1 VNNYT
6 VAGNVITSGVNDT
19 NINANANFTI
29 SSGGNLSNPATT
41 SNIIGGVTLCNST
54 LGVNC
59 NAPAYTLDVL
69 GSAAYTPAS
78 LSATARLTTPAVV
91 WSNSNIPLG
100 TFASNT
106 SFQLAGLQ
114 LAYNGGVY
122 GGNIAGGIQ
131 QNVGGVLSLGTS
143 SGAAAVNNYENMR
156 MTNCNTWFPAQG
168 GVQITGNSGLQL
180 QVPGSIFFPG
190 TAANAGQG
198 TGYSTSLSNVAT
210 AFGASNF
217 TIELWAYPT
226 YTSTAVNVP
235 LLSTGLAASS
245 EIRIAQSITASNTP
259 GFVIGTTAVQGTAGA
274 IVSNT
279 WYHVALVRNANVFT
293 MYINGVSNAGATITG
308 FTFSNASRIWLGRYD
323 ISSYFYTGFIGN
335 IRITNGL
342 AVYTAPFT
350 PPVGALPFIPGTSL
364 LMNMFTSDTALTDTV
379 NNTPFSLFNGAAWS
393 MYSPGYAAG
402 AGNAIATLGAVGTI
416 QQVAYYPNANTG
428 IPTRRLDI
436 RPTADYTIIES
447 TGEMQVNSTNGGL
460 YLKSF
465 NYGVNLVGSNSAF
478 TFSNSATSTNVFN
491 VASNGALSNSNV
503 TSNTIGGVTLSNGIL
518 AVTSGATAMPATMTA
533 TQNIVSGFST
543 TVLGSVTGTATS
555 NVVDDATIYSFT
567 AGTGTFAVAAG
578 APVIVDYL
586 IVGGGGSGGNGAGG
600 GGGAGGVVYM
610 KGVQLPAGSYAWT
623 VGGGGASQATN
634 NTSGTAG
641 SNSTLS
647 NSTFG
652 NMVALGGGAGGGYT
666 TSPAG
671 GAGASGGGAAGGA
684 TVGGNAGGS
693 SATGQGFVGGTATS
707 NGSFGGGGGG
717 AGGSGIAGAG
727 SGGTGGLGLVIPI
740 TGSNVYYAGGGGAS
754 TNVGSGTSPAGGL
767 GGGGAGTN
775 GALNVAGTSGL
786 ANSGGGGGA
795 SGNGGA
801 SGAGGSGVIIIRVY
815 TNTSSRMLIGDGG
828 GYSMALSAQSNGIT
842 TDVMT
847 VTDKGNVSIGLSNAM
862 VNLAIDAK
870 FDSLGNLYVADF
882 SNCRIR
888 KITPT
893 GLVTTFVGNGSNA
906 IVAGTG
912 GGASIGQPTG
922 LVITDTAGTGTMYVS
937 SQSHRILAVTLPGAV
952 MTVLAGS
959 GVVGSNDA
967 VGAAAT
973 FNTPRGLAYDTST
986 TYLYVADTNN
996 LRIRRIV
1003 PSTGVV
1009 TTRDA
1014 TAGFSVNPG
1023 ASVPTFSAG
1032 LYATSVAF
1040 DSTYLYV
1047 PTFGTTVFRIPL
1059 TGAAAAA
1066 TALTS
1071 TGYSFT
1077 NAYGIIINA
1086 AKTTLYI
1093 TDQGGNQ
1100 VRSLPVGGGVN
1111 ALVAGSSTAGSLDA
1125 TGSNA
1130 TFSAP
1135 QHLTID
1141 AAGSNLY
1148 VGEYS
1153 TNKVRKINLA
1163 TSNVTTYVGTGTAGF
1178 ADGSV
1183 PTATTVNNTLLVS
1196 SSIGINCNVPQTAL
1210 DVNGNALIGGQLVV
1224 SAPAGQAVVIGSNT
1238 ASGSAGA
1245 LRITNAGTPGS
1256 NYIQSGSNVTGST
1269 AAPLLFT
1276 SMNGGAEWAR
1286 FDATGKFGIGN
1297 SSPTYPLD
1305 VQGALRC
1312 YNTTYDVMGLM
1323 SPTYG
1328 NYIHIGSWNQAGSV
1342 SKNLVLNQNGGNV
1355 GIANTSPAK
1364 TLDVNGVARVNSN
1377 WSASSA
1383 TPVELFALCN
1393 TAANDAVIR
1402 LGFGSYNGTTASID
1416 ATVNAL
1422 NNFQSALSFK
1432 TYTGAAFLEGLSISS
1447 SQIIKISS
1455 YTTNGAVS
1463 TISGTGTLS
1472 VSSDR
1477 RIKTNIQYM
1486 NDDATSKILALK
1498 PARFELMSDPSN
1510 TQLGFIAQDVET
1522 VIPEAVDGKKY
1533 EYEWKRDENG
1543 NPVVDS
1549 NGQLIITDT
1558 PRYRGFSDR
1567 PVLATLVKAFQE
1579 LSARLS
1585 NVEARLAAATTP

>member
-1 VNNYT
+1 MNNYT

-106 SFQLAGLQ
+106 SLQLAGLQ
-114 LAYNGGVY
+114 LAYNGSVY
-122 GGNIAGGIQ
+122 GGDIAGGIQ
-131 QNVGGVLSLGTS
+131 QNVGGVLSLGTT

-156 MTNCNTWFPAQG
+156 MTNCNTWFPARG
-168 GVQITGNSGLQL
+168 GVQITGDSGLQL
-180 QVPGSIFFPG
+180 QVPGSIFCPG
-190 TAANAGQG
+190 AAASGSG
-198 TGYSTSLSNVAT
+198 FVSSLSNSNVAT

-217 TIELWAYPT
+217 TIELWAFPT
-226 YTSTAVNVP
+226 YTSTYADLP
-235 LLSTGLAASS
+235 IFSTGITATS

-259 GFVIGTTAVQGTAGA
+259 GFRIGTTAVQGTAGA

-293 MYINGVSNAGATITG
+293 MYINGVSNAGATIAG
-308 FTFSNASRIWLGRYD
+308 FTFSNAAAILLGAYGGAPQ
-323 ISSYFYTGFIGN
+323 YYTGFIGN
-335 IRITNGL
+335 VRITNGL

-364 LMNMFTSDTALTDTV
+364 LMNMFTSNTALTDSV
-379 NNTPFSLFNGAAWS
+379 NNTPFGLYNGAAWS

-847 VTDKGNVSIGLSNAM
+847 VTDKGNVSIGLSNALFSGPLD
-862 VNLAIDAK
+862 NK
-870 FDSLGNLYVADF
+870 FDSLGNMYIADYT
-882 SNCRIR
+882 NHRVR
-888 KITPT
+888 KISPT
-893 GLVTTFVGNGSNA
+893 GRVTTFLGNGLPA
-906 IVAGTG
+906 V
-912 GGASIGQPTG
+912 
-922 LVITDTAGTGTMYVS
+922 TAGTGTGAS
-937 SQSHRILAVTLPGAV
+937 INLPLGLAIGVMGGVETLFVASAQHVVVAVPIATGVMTIIAGAHGLPGNTDSTTGTTAR
-952 MTVLAGS
+952 
-959 GVVGSNDA
+959 
-967 VGAAAT
+967 
-973 FNTPRGLAYDTST
+973 FNTPNALALDTTNS
-986 TYLYVADTNN
+986 YIFVADINN
-996 LRIRRIV
+996 NAIRRIAYTGTYAV
-1003 PSTGVV
+1003 TTLGSAGFVASATPVTITGTPVRGLVFDGTSTLYYCSTTAYGKVTTAGVNTSNASGFTYASGITFNSNKTGVYFV
-1009 TTRDA
+1009 DW
-1014 TAGFSVNPG
+1014 GVHQ
-1023 ASVPTFSAG
+1023 VFSAG
-1032 LYATSVAF
+1032 LGV
-1040 DSTYLYV
+1040 
-1047 PTFGTTVFRIPL
+1047 
-1059 TGAAAAA
+1059 AAAVAIA
-1066 TALTS
+1066 GTS
-1071 TGYSFT
+1071 
-1077 NAYGIIINA
+1077 
-1086 AKTTLYI
+1086 
-1093 TDQGGNQ
+1093 
-1100 VRSLPVGGGVN
+1100 GV
-1111 ALVAGSSTAGSLDA
+1111 AGSLDA
-1125 TGSNA
+1125 TGLNA
-1130 TFSAP
+1130 TLNGPRS
-1135 QHLTID
+1135 LTLD
-1141 AAGSNLY
+1141 PTGSNLY
-1148 VGEYS
+1148 IAEYGN
-1153 TNKVRKINLA
+1153 NKIRKFNIA

-1196 SSIGINCNVPQTAL
+1196 SNIGINN
-1210 DVNGNALIGGQLVV
+1210 
-1224 SAPAGQAVVIGSNT
+1224 NT
-1238 ASGSAGA
+1238 
-1245 LRITNAGTPGS
+1245 
-1256 NYIQSGSNVTGST
+1256 
-1269 AAPLLFT
+1269 
-1276 SMNGGAEWAR
+1276 
-1286 FDATGKFGIGN
+1286 
-1297 SSPTYPLD
+1297 PTYPLD
-1305 VQGALRC
+1305 VQGTLRC
-1312 YNTTYDVMGLM
+1312 YSATNNVMGLM
-1323 SPTYG
+1323 SPAYG
-1328 NYIHIGSWNQAGSV
+1328 SYIHIGAWDQTGAT
-1342 SKNLVLNQNGGNV
+1342 SKNLVLNQYGGKVGIGCNAPQWELDVNGIVQIRSTVYGAGTTGYALYTVGTTFQINPRNTDGSYASVDGLTIQSNGNV
-1355 GIANTSPAK
+1355 GIGTSAPSYR
-1364 TLDVNGVARVNSN
+1364 LDVNGTSRFSGNVSLPAYSVT
-1377 WSASSA
+1377 A
-1383 TPVELFALCN
+1383 TILA
-1393 TAANDAVIR
+1393 
-1402 LGFGSYNGTTASID
+1402 
-1416 ATVNAL
+1416 
-1422 NNFQSALSFK
+1422 
-1432 TYTGAAFLEGLSISS
+1432 GAASPNATYVQWGDGSGWKFAFQGNSARTSNVLTLVDSGNVGIGCNAPAYTLDVAGPIRAAPAGLTQPGMIISGVSTDNGLGKNVATLRLSNTTS
-1447 SQIIKISS
+1447 STSWNFYGPDSGNTLGILNGSAVGMQL
-1455 YTTNGAVS
+1455 TNGATSWTS
-1463 TISGTGTLS
+1463 TSDSRLKTVIAPITNATAAFETITPVYYTLNVDTS
-1472 VSSDR
+1472 NVR
-1477 RIKTNIQYM
+1477 RI
-1486 NDDATSKILALK
+1486 
-1498 PARFELMSDPSN
+1498 
-1510 TQLGFIAQDVET
+1510 GVIAQE
-1522 VIPEAVDGKKY
+1522 ILPHFPEIISEDTDGFYGVRYTELVSPLITAVK
-1533 EYEWKRDENG
+1533 
-1543 NPVVDS
+1543 
-1549 NGQLIITDT
+1549 
-1558 PRYRGFSDR
+1558 
-1567 PVLATLVKAFQE
+1567 E